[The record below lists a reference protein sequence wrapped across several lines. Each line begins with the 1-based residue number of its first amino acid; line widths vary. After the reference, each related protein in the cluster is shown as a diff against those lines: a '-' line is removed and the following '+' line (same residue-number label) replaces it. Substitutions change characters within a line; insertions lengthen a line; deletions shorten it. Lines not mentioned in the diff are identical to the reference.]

1 MFFDEFDDLEELED
15 IDDLDELFEKMN
27 KEEQQCPE
35 CVQCGYCCKH
45 TPCYYGEWDEEK
57 QKCKYLTDENKCSKY
72 NEIVEYE
79 NSINLKVKMFGSGC
93 CLNYLN
99 PDRLKILRERD
110 NQ

>member
-1 MFFDEFDDLEELED
+1 MFFDNDSENDFDEIDDLE
-15 IDDLDELFEKMN
+15 ELFEKMN
-27 KEEQQCPE
+27 KEEEHCPE

-45 TPCYYGEWDEEK
+45 TPCYYGKWNAEK
-57 QKCKYLTDENKCSKY
+57 NQCEYLTEDNKCSKY

-99 PDRLKILRERD
+99 PDRLKKIKEKED
-110 NQ
+110 